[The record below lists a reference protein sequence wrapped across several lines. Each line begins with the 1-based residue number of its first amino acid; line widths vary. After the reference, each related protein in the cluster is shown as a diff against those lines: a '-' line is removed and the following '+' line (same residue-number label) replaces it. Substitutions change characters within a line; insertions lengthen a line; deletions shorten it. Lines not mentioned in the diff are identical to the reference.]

1 MSDYWQRRQAQIMY
15 EGMEDAEKTAKEI
28 ADLYAKATREI
39 NYQIGEIFDRFVD
52 KHDLSEEEAKRL
64 LGMLRDPADIQSLMD
79 RLKAD
84 PKNAELLAELESPA
98 YRARIERLENL
109 QTEIDRMMQ
118 DVYTQEKV
126 VSSEHYANVFNNA
139 YYRNIYEIQR
149 AAGFQFSFS
158 TVDFATLNQMLAM
171 EFLGSNYSKRIWKNT
186 DALAKDVKEQLIL
199 GFLTG
204 KTESDMAAEIANKY
218 ATGSYAARRLIRTES
233 NFQATQGQ
241 KLAYED
247 ADLELYQIVAT
258 LDLRTSKICREMDG
272 KVFPVAKMQSG
283 ENAPPFHP
291 FCRTTTVAYFEDDDL
306 ATLKRRARNPLTGEN
321 ELVSA
326 DTTYA
331 KWYEKNVAHDPK
343 AQAVEKAIRNWG
355 ADQKQY
361 ERYKQVLGKSAG
373 KTFAD
378 FQEMKYNKPEE
389 WADKKALYRKTNAY
403 NREVANEPA
412 ITEALKKIA
421 EANKL
426 KMEGIENR
434 IKTKAS
440 YLRKINKKTRGSTDP
455 KIIKGI
461 TESAND
467 TIRYTYMGEPE
478 KLVDNFETVSREL
491 RDQGY
496 TLIDINNTWL
506 DEKNPYNGLNTTF
519 AAPNGQK
526 FEIQFHTPE
535 SLRIKEEM
543 HKLYEEQRLETT
555 PPQRKVELMQQMADM
570 AEGMQVPAGIEKIK

>member
-1 MSDYWQRRQAQIMY
+1 MY

-39 NYQIGEIFDRFVD
+39 NYQIGEIFDRFVN

-118 DVYTQEKV
+118 DVYNQEKV

-258 LDLRTSKICREMDG
+258 LDLRTSEICREMDG

-306 ATLKRRARNPLTGEN
+306 AALKRRARNPLTGQN
-321 ELVSA
+321 ELVPA

-378 FQEMKYNKPEE
+378 FQEMKYNKPER
-389 WADKKALYRKTNAY
+389 WNGAQIRYKDAKLQ
-403 NREVANEPA
+403 
-412 ITEALKKIA
+412 
-421 EANKL
+421 NKL
-426 KMEGIENR
+426 REMAESLQVHSGKQGKHIVGHNNF
-434 IKTKAS
+434 IKGRS
-440 YLRKINKKTRGSTDP
+440 YLTISEDEVLKLVREKSGTG
-455 KIIKGI
+455 KIIRSKDGKYL
-461 TESAND
+461 S
-467 TIRYTYMGEPE
+467 
-478 KLVDNFETVSREL
+478 K
-491 RDQGY
+491 
-496 TLIDINNTWL
+496 
-506 DEKNPYNGLNTTF
+506 
-519 AAPNGQK
+519 
-526 FEIQFHTPE
+526 
-535 SLRIKEEM
+535 
-543 HKLYEEQRLETT
+543 
-555 PPQRKVELMQQMADM
+555 
-570 AEGMQVPAGIEKIK
+570 EKIKVKENIGVYVDLDGKEIPTNAFIIHYAKDGVHIVPARGE